1 MQQQQQQQQL
11 TPQGFG
17 VGAALS
23 PMQGIGASSSSS
35 SSQAAVATAAAADA
49 ARARAAEQMAYED
62 AWKAC
67 NPDFTTPFA
76 SVEDAVTRLLP
87 YHVFT
92 DYDDEDTYID
102 AAGTEKSSAERWDN
116 DVTATMMK
124 QIAEFEKHVLT
135 FNVIARQRAEGT
147 MRGEE
152 QLLLE
157 RALIQDEFR
166 ASDQVRVAH
175 IQQQQQE
182 EEEAARAS
190 RLALAQAQAQVAN
203 AWPLV
208 QPSNPSGWQQALA
221 AAAAAAAARAD
232 GVPAQMATA
241 QGVAMHPQLDPSAA
255 GAWLMMKQQQH
266 HHHQQQQQQQ
276 LGLGVWPTFAAPHGV
291 GSSNGQA
298 GPSALWQEQAAGEQ
312 TTSGTAVGG
321 MAQPWWAGAAQRR
334 EQ

>member
-1 MQQQQQQQQL
+1 MQQQQQL

-35 SSQAAVATAAAADA
+35 SSQAAAATAAAADA

-87 YHVFT
+87 YHVFA
-92 DYDDEDTYID
+92 DYDEEDTYID
-102 AAGTEKSSAERWDN
+102 DAGTEKSSAERWDN
-116 DVTATMMK
+116 DVGATMMK

-135 FNVIARQRAEGT
+135 FNVMARQRAEGT

-152 QLLLE
+152 QLLLG

-166 ASDQVRVAH
+166 VSDNVRLAH
-175 IQQQQQE
+175 IQQQQQ
-182 EEEAARAS
+182 EAARAS

-221 AAAAAAAARAD
+221 AAAAAGARGD
-232 GVPAQMATA
+232 GVPAQMGTP

-255 GAWLMMKQQQH
+255 AAWLMMQQQQQH
-266 HHHQQQQQQQ
+266 QQQQHQQQQQ
-276 LGLGVWPTFAAPHGV
+276 LGLGVWPTLAAPHGV
-291 GSSNGQA
+291 GSSNGQV
-298 GPSALWQEQAAGEQ
+298 GPSALWQEQAAGEH

-321 MAQPWWAGAAQRR
+321 MAQPWWAGGAQRR

>member
-1 MQQQQQQQQL
+1 MQQQQQQL
-11 TPQGFG
+11 TLQGFG
-17 VGAALS
+17 AGAALS

-35 SSQAAVATAAAADA
+35 SSQAAAATAAAADA

-87 YHVFT
+87 YHVFA
-92 DYDDEDTYID
+92 DYDEEDTYID
-102 AAGTEKSSAERWDN
+102 DAGTEKSSAERWDN
-116 DVTATMMK
+116 DVGATMMK

-135 FNVIARQRAEGT
+135 FNVMARQRAEGT

-166 ASDQVRVAH
+166 VSDNVRLAH
-175 IQQQQQE
+175 IQQQQQ
-182 EEEAARAS
+182 EAARAS

-221 AAAAAAAARAD
+221 AAAAAAGARGD

-241 QGVAMHPQLDPSAA
+241 QGVAMHPQVDPSAA
-255 GAWLMMKQQQH
+255 SAWLMMQQ
-266 HHHQQQQQQQ
+266 QQQQQQQ

>member
-1 MQQQQQQQQL
+1 MQQQQQQL

-17 VGAALS
+17 AGAALS

-35 SSQAAVATAAAADA
+35 SSQAAAATAAAADA

-87 YHVFT
+87 YHVFA
-92 DYDDEDTYID
+92 DYDEEDTYID
-102 AAGTEKSSAERWDN
+102 DAGTEKSSAERWDN
-116 DVTATMMK
+116 DVGATMTM

-135 FNVIARQRAEGT
+135 FNVMARQRAEGT
-147 MRGEE
+147 MRSEE

-166 ASDQVRVAH
+166 VSDNVHLAH
-175 IQQQQQE
+175 IQQQQQ
-182 EEEAARAS
+182 EAARAS
-190 RLALAQAQAQVAN
+190 RLALAQAQVQVAN

-221 AAAAAAAARAD
+221 AAAAAAGARGD

-241 QGVAMHPQLDPSAA
+241 QGVAMHPQVDPSAA
-255 GAWLMMKQQQH
+255 SAWLMM
-266 HHHQQQQQQQ
+266 QQQQQQQ
-276 LGLGVWPTFAAPHGV
+276 LGLGVWPTFAAPHSV

-321 MAQPWWAGAAQRR
+321 MAQPWWAGSAQRR